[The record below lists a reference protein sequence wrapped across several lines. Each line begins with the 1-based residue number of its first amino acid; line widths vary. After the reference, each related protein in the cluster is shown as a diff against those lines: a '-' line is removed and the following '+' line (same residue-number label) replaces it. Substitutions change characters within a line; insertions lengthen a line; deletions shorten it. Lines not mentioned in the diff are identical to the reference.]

1 MHAVQP
7 GYHFLL
13 LNQQLKNNFRKYNTC
28 VFREKCLDLLDC

>member
-7 GYHFLL
+7 VYHFLL
-13 LNQQLKNNFRKYNTC
+13 LNQQLKTILENIIC